1 MVDALL
7 ALLRSLIRTPS
18 FSREEGQTAQI
29 LADFVQAQGY
39 TPHRLHHNVWITSRH
54 FAPERPTLLLNSHH
68 DTVKPVASWQR
79 DPFAADIVDDKLYGL
94 GSNDAGASLVGL
106 LGAFLATEQAA
117 APLPFNLVWLAS
129 AEEEISGKNGIEA
142 VLPQLGNIAAA
153 IVGEPTQMQMAIAE
167 KGLMVLDGEVLGKAG
182 HAARYEGDNAIAK
195 ALPDVQWLS
204 EYRFPQASPLLGEV
218 KMSVTQIQAG
228 SQHNVVPDRCTF
240 VVDVRSNECYTNA
253 ELLAIIRQHLQAAQV
268 TPRSLRLNASHI
280 PLAHPLVQ
288 RGLSLGLPYY
298 GSPTLS
304 DQALMPFHSLKIG
317 IGDSARS
324 HTADEYVHLSE
335 FQRGIALYQNL
346 LQGWCF

>member
-29 LADFVQAQGY
+29 LADFVEAQGY

-79 DPFAADIVDDKLYGL
+79 DPFATDIVGDKLYGL

-106 LGAFLATEQAA
+106 LGAFLAAEQAA
-117 APLPFNLVWLAS
+117 TPLPFNLVWLAS

-182 HAARYEGDNAIAK
+182 HAARHEGDNAIAK

-204 EYRFPQASPLLGEV
+204 EYRFPLTSPLLGEV

-253 ELLAIIRQHLQAAQV
+253 EVLAIIRQHLQAAQV

-288 RGLSLGLPYY
+288 RGLSLGLSYY

-324 HTADEYVHLSE
+324 HTADEYVCLAE
-335 FQRGIALYQNL
+335 FRQGIEQYIAL
-346 LQGWCF
+346 LQGWHF